1 LDYFKPL
8 ETYLDEELKKAEE
21 MIGWETKYKEFY
33 REGERYE
40 DEATQFLKDL
50 DPIYLREANAQ
61 MVTRWQSITDINDE
75 HSQEEVSPFQLLC
88 IHSLKLKRR
97 MLF

>member
-1 LDYFKPL
+1 LDQ
-8 ETYLDEELKKAEE
+8 ELTKSEE

>member
-61 MVTRWQSITDINDE
+61 MVTRWQSITNITTE

-88 IHSLKLKRR
+88 IHSLKSKRR